1 VNVGKQPQQKSFY
14 VQETLLRQHSL
25 FFKKALYRDWK
36 EKVERVV
43 NLPEDESAVFSV
55 YVEFLYSGN
64 LAVVPE
70 GLDPI
75 DAARLEQLRLCKL
88 YVLAE
93 KLQGM
98 GTRNRAIQGLL
109 YSAKQIRPGNR
120 AICPSMDAVKIIYS
134 GTLPGSMAR
143 KLLVDYYTYRGTGS
157 WVINHKGWPDDFLI
171 DLATNL
177 MDKRALPDD
186 PTRNG
191 NGAEYMEK
199 EQEKSSG

>member
-1 VNVGKQPQQKSFY
+1 MNVGKDKHQKSFY

-25 FFKKALYRDWK
+25 FFKKALSRDWK

-43 NLPEDESAVFSV
+43 NLPEDESAVFAI
-55 YVEFLYSGN
+55 YIEFLYSGN
-64 LAVVPE
+64 LAVMPD

-75 DAARLEQLRLCKL
+75 DAARLEQLRLCKV

-93 KLQGM
+93 KLQDM
-98 GTRNRAIQGLL
+98 ETRNRAIQGLL
-109 YSAKQIRPGNR
+109 YSSKQVRPGNR
-120 AICPSMDAVKIIYS
+120 TICPGTDAVKIIYN

-157 WVINHKGWPDDFLI
+157 WVINHGGWPEDFLI

-177 MDKRALPDD
+177 MDKRAMPDD
-186 PTRNG
+186 PTRYG
-191 NGAEYMEK
+191 DGAEYMDKEK
-199 EQEKSSG
+199 DKSDG